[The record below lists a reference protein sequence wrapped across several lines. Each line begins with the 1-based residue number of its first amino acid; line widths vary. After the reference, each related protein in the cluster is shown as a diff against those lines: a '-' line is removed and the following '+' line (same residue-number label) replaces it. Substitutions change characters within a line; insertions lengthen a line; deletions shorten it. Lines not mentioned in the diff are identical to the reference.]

1 MNMISW
7 LDYVPLFLLV
17 FTRISAFFVAAPV
30 FQIRNLPVQFKIGI
44 SAMLSIVTFSVVPI
58 SGIISIDGMYILLV
72 IKELIIGLS
81 LGFIAYLF
89 FTAVQV
95 SGSFIDMQM
104 GFGIANVIDP
114 QTGAQSPLMGN
125 FKFIFAVLLFLS
137 FNAHHVMID
146 AIIRSYEWVPLDR
159 SWPNRLGSQ
168 GLTEFLI
175 SSFSAMF
182 VFAFQMAAPIVGAL
196 FLTDV
201 AMGIVSKAVPQVN
214 IFIVGLPLK
223 ILVAFMLMVILVPG
237 YLYLF
242 QTLFVD
248 MFRSMNTLLQ
258 ILGG

>member
-1 MNMISW
+1 MTLFW
-7 LDYVPLFLLV
+7 LDYVSMFLLV
-17 FTRISAFFVAAPV
+17 FTRVSAFFVAAPIFSV
-30 FQIRNLPVQFKIGI
+30 RSVPVQYKIG
-44 SAMLSIVTFSVVPI
+44 LSVSLTIVAFSVIPI
-58 SGIISIDGMYILLV
+58 GPAIPIDAMFFLLIL
-72 IKELIIGLS
+72 KETMIGLS

-137 FNAHHVMID
+137 FNGHHLMIE
-146 AIIRSYEWVPLDR
+146 AVIQSYKWLPLNQT
-159 SWPNRLGSQ
+159 WPTAFGSES
-168 GLTEFLI
+168 LTEFMI
-175 SSFSAMF
+175 SSFTAMF
-182 VFAFQMAAPIVGAL
+182 MFAFQMAAPIVGAL

-201 AMGIVSKAVPQVN
+201 AMGIISKAVPQVN

-223 ILVAFMLMVILVPG
+223 ILVAFMLMVILIPG

-242 QTLFVD
+242 QKLFAD
-248 MFRSMNTLLQ
+248 IFRSMNTLLQ

>member
-1 MNMISW
+1 MISW
-7 LDYVPLFLLV
+7 LDYVPMFLLV

-30 FQIRNLPVQFKIGI
+30 FQVPNIPVQFKIGLA
-44 SAMLSIVTFSVVPI
+44 AMLSLVTFSVVPI
-58 SGIISIDGMYILLV
+58 SGVIPIDGAYILLV
-72 IKELIIGLS
+72 IKELLIGLS
-81 LGFIAYLF
+81 VGFIAYLF
-89 FTAVQV
+89 FSAVQV

-104 GFGIANVIDP
+104 GLGIANVIDP

-125 FKFIFAVLLFLS
+125 FKFIFAVLLFFA

-146 AIIRSYEWVPLDR
+146 SIIRSYEWVPLDKT
-159 SWPNRLGSQ
+159 WPSRLGSES
-168 GLTEFLI
+168 LTKFVI
-175 SSFSAMF
+175 TSFSAMF

-223 ILVAFMLMVILVPG
+223 ILVAFVLMVILVPG

-242 QTLFVD
+242 QKLFVD